1 MKNKRHLTAYE
12 SAILEVE
19 NAKENLKIAQNH
31 FDYVEP
37 KYFGIAN
44 EELTFAQMRLR
55 MALVKAK
62 LLAPK
67 RVSK

>member
-19 NAKENLKIAQNH
+19 VAKENLRIAQNH
-31 FDYVEP
+31 FDYIEP

-44 EELTFAQMRLR
+44 EELTFAQMRLS
-55 MALVKAK
+55 MALKKAK
-62 LLAPK
+62 MLAPK
-67 RVSK
+67 VSK

>member
-31 FDYVEP
+31 FNYVEP

-44 EELTFAQMRLR
+44 EELTFAQLRLS
-55 MALVKAK
+55 MALKKAK
-62 LLAPK
+62 MLAPK
-67 RVSK
+67 AGK